1 MTAHCARVRIVNER
15 GLHARASAKFV
26 NLVTAQYDHLAIT
39 VSKDNA
45 EASGGSI
52 LGLMMLGAA
61 RRLVILAAF
70 GPRIW
75 LKRKKACSSPRHNRA
90 GACSAIEAKLSSGM
104 DFPSRSLA
112 TTPLTRRGRA
122 SCQAHCRHCEN
133 RSCSSAKPLK
143 ALKTP
148 PS

>member
-61 RRLVILAAF
+61 RGDEIEIRVDGQGAEAALDDLACLVRGGF
-70 GPRIW
+70 GE
-75 LKRKKACSSPRHNRA
+75 S
-90 GACSAIEAKLSSGM
+90 
-104 DFPSRSLA
+104 
-112 TTPLTRRGRA
+112 
-122 SCQAHCRHCEN
+122 
-133 RSCSSAKPLK
+133 
-143 ALKTP
+143 
-148 PS
+148 